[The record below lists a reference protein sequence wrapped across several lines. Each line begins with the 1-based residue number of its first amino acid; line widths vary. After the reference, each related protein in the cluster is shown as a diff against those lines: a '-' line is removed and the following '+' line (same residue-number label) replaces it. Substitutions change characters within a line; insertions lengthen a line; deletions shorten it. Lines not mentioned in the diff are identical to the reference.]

1 MLRSGARSNYL
12 RYFATLGV
20 AITALTFSTSVRA
33 DNWATRLGYP
43 EDAKVLILHA
53 HGMGM
58 CYETNAAAGKLLEE
72 KVISSASAM
81 PPCPWF
87 ANAAEWRGEHPKA
100 DVGLEFTINSPL
112 PQYRWKNLSQDEFVR
127 SLIDRDGYQWP
138 RVIQV
143 MVTAS
148 AEDVEHELRMQIL
161 HAERH
166 GLRPT
171 HFTTSLGA
179 LYSRPD
185 LADVYLRISR
195 EQWIP
200 AVVIEL
206 TPALAE
212 GFREQGFPV
221 PDEMIRSLEDY
232 PFPKIQ
238 DLKIVPRT
246 KSLEEKIEGTVKM
259 LADLPPGLTQIA
271 CAPADDS
278 PALRAL
284 DPNWQQRVWD
294 AEVWNS
300 DEVKAELAKK
310 DVVITTWQEV
320 MQRFDGSN

>member
-1 MLRSGARSNYL
+1 MLRSGALSFHV
-12 RYFATLGV
+12 RYFAALGV
-20 AITALTFSTSVRA
+20 AIVTSLASSVANA

-53 HGMGM
+53 HGMGL
-58 CYETNAAAGKLLEE
+58 CYEANAASGKLLED
-72 KVISSASAM
+72 KALSSASAM

-87 ANAAEWRGEHPKA
+87 ANAAEWRCEHPKA

-148 AEDVEHELRMQIL
+148 VEDVEHELRMQIL

-206 TPALAE
+206 TPELAE
-212 GFREQGFPV
+212 GFREQGYPV
-221 PDEMIRSLEDY
+221 PDELIRSLEDY

-246 KSLEEKIEGTVKM
+246 KSLEEKIAGTVKM
-259 LADLPPGLTQIA
+259 IADLPPGLTQIA
-271 CAPADDS
+271 SAPAIDS

-300 DEVKAELAKK
+300 DEVKAELAK
-310 DVVITTWQEV
+310 DNVVITTWQEV

>member
-1 MLRSGARSNYL
+1 M
-12 RYFATLGV
+12 
-20 AITALTFSTSVRA
+20 VRRVVSWFRPGWLAVVLLASINVQA
-33 DNWATRLGYP
+33 DDWATRLGYP
-43 EDAKVLILHA
+43 ANAKVLILHA

-58 CYETNAAAGKLLEE
+58 CYETNAAAGNLLET
-72 KVISSASAM
+72 KAISSASAM

-87 ANAAEWRGEHPKA
+87 ANAAAWRDAHRDA

-112 PQYRWKNLSQDEFVR
+112 PQYRWRNLSSDEFVR
-127 SLIDRDGYQWP
+127 SLVDRDGYQWP
-138 RVIQV
+138 QVIQV

-161 HAERH
+161 QAERQ

-212 GFREQGFPV
+212 RFREQGYPV
-221 PDEMIRSLEDY
+221 PDELVRALDDY
-232 PFPKIQ
+232 PFPKIR
-238 DLKIVPRT
+238 DLQIVPRSE
-246 KSLEEKIEGTVKM
+246 SLEEKVTATAKLI
-259 LADLPPGLTQIA
+259 ADLPAGLTQIA
-271 CAPADDS
+271 FAPAVDS

-294 AEVWNS
+294 AQVWES
-300 DEVKAELAKK
+300 EAVKSELAKEN
-310 DVVITTWQEV
+310 VVITTWQEV
-320 MQRFDGSN
+320 MQRFDGSR